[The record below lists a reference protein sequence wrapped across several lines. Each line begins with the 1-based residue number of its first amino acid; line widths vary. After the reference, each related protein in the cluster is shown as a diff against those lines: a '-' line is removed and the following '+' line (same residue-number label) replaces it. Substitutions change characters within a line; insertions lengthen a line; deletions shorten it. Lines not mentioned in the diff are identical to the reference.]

1 MTSIIITYKI
11 MGIDS
16 TVASS
21 ELVLMTHLRLFK
33 EYESLH
39 VRQRSAVVLQVLQ
52 LEEQAGQ
59 VIVLPEV
66 S

>member
-1 MTSIIITYKI
+1 